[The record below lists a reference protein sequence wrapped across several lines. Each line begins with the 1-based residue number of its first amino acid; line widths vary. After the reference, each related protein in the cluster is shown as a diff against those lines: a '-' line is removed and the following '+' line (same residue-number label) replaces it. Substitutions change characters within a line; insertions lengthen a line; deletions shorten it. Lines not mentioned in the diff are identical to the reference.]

1 VIDPLRNAPLAA
13 NESSARWPSVD
24 PQTAARS
31 LAPGEVHVW
40 WMALDLPADLLVR
53 LEPWLDYGER
63 ARASRF
69 HFDPHRRRFV
79 AAHGQMRALLGA
91 YSGLAPPA
99 VQFAAGANGKPALV
113 PLPGVDARRPQ
124 PIEFNLSHSRHEG
137 LLAVARGAVVGAD
150 IEVQHAPS
158 DLDEL
163 ARRHFTAGELHDLQ
177 RLPPEQRL
185 DGFFA
190 GWTRKE
196 AYVKALGA
204 GLTVPLDG
212 FDVALHPD
220 EPAALRSIGDSAAA
234 AAEWTLW
241 AERPTATSWA
251 AVAVRHRQ
259 ARVRTF
265 VLPIAALGG
274 P

>member
-1 VIDPLRNAPLAA
+1 MNDPLRNAPFVA
-13 NESSARWPSVD
+13 NEASECWPSVH
-24 PQTAARS
+24 PQKAARS
-31 LAPGEVHVW
+31 LARGEVHVW
-40 WMALDLPADLLVR
+40 WMALDLPDDLLVR
-53 LEPWLDYGER
+53 LEAWLDDGER

-69 HFDPHRRRFV
+69 HFAPHRRRFV

-99 VQFAAGANGKPALV
+99 VRFAAGANGKPALV
-113 PLPGVDARRPQ
+113 PLPGADALSQ
-124 PIEFNLSHSRHEG
+124 PIEFNLSHSQHEG

-158 DLDEL
+158 DLEEL

-177 RLPPEQRL
+177 RLPPEQRQ

-212 FDVALHPD
+212 FDVALRPD
-220 EPAALRSIGDSAAA
+220 EPAALRSVDDSAAA

-251 AVAVRHRQ
+251 AIAVRHRQ